1 MIVRVPA
8 SSANLGPGFDSF
20 GIAWQLYNEISF
32 QPAEKTEIF
41 GCGEAY
47 RNEDNL
53 ALRAYRRFQPWGGYV
68 VVHVDGG
75 RVEAEL
81 HYGGG
86 APHRYLLK
94 EAPKPQP

>member
-1 MIVRVPA
+1 MPPVDGGPWQESEAGDGRRYF
-8 SSANLGPGFDSF
+8 SAEYLSK
-20 GIAWQLYNEISF
+20 
-32 QPAEKTEIF
+32 KTLAQENVQAIRDD
-41 GCGEAY
+41 CGA
-47 RNEDNL
+47 

-94 EAPKPQP
+94 EAPKPQQ